1 MWTLESKRAIVVYI
15 TKEILMRKFFG
26 VLTAAM
32 LAVTTLVAIPANS
45 ATIKNGVNCSK
56 AGATTKVGTKTYRCA
71 KNPYVKPSRN
81 TWTLRGCLTA
91 YAMWKDA
98 KEQYADW
105 VDLAKLAG
113 AEGQKTMDELQV
125 SINDLETTMK
135 DVACK
140 RGA

>member
-1 MWTLESKRAIVVYI
+1 MKKLLSALSI
-15 TKEILMRKFFG
+15 ILMTNSILIS
-26 VLTAAM
+26 V
-32 LAVTTLVAIPANS
+32 PAHS
-45 ATIKNGVNCSK
+45 ATVKNGVNCSK

-71 KNPYVKPSRN
+71 KNPYVKPSKT

-98 KEQYADW
+98 KEQYAEW
-105 VDLAKLAG
+105 IDLAKLAG
-113 AEGQKTMDELQV
+113 AEGQKTMDELQT
-125 SINDLETTMK
+125 SITELEATMK

>member
-1 MWTLESKRAIVVYI
+1 
-15 TKEILMRKFFG
+15 MRKLIPLIAISALLG
-26 VLTAAM
+26 LNLAA
-32 LAVTTLVAIPANS
+32 APANA
-45 ATIKNGVNCSK
+45 ATVKNGVNCAK

-71 KNPYVKPSRN
+71 KNPYVKPTRN

-98 KEQYADW
+98 KEQYSDW
-105 VDLAKLAG
+105 IDLAKLAG
-113 AEGQKTMDELQV
+113 AEGQKTMDELQA
-125 SINDLETTMK
+125 SITDLEATMK

>member
-1 MWTLESKRAIVVYI
+1 MKKSLVAASI
-15 TKEILMRKFFG
+15 G
-26 VLTAAM
+26 VLLATGLYATPSSAAT
-32 LAVTTLVAIPANS
+32 V
-45 ATIKNGVNCSK
+45 KNGVNCSK
-56 AGATTKVGTKTYRCA
+56 AGATTKVGTKVYRCA
-71 KNPYVKPSRN
+71 KNPYVKPTRN

-113 AEGQKTMDELQV
+113 AEGQKTMDELQA
-125 SINDLETTMK
+125 SITDLEATMK
-135 DVACK
+135 EVACK

>member
-1 MWTLESKRAIVVYI
+1 MKGKVLGLIG
-15 TKEILMRKFFG
+15 ILLISSALG
-26 VLTAAM
+26 G
-32 LAVTTLVAIPANS
+32 PANS
-45 ATIKNGVNCSK
+45 SAVRNGLNCAN
-56 AGATTKVGTKTYRCA
+56 AGSSVKVGAKIYRCA

-98 KEQYADW
+98 KQQYE
-105 VDLAKLAG
+105 DLIDIAKLAG
-113 AEGQKTMDELQV
+113 TDGQKSLEALQA
-125 SINDLETTMK
+125 SITDLESTMK

>member
-1 MWTLESKRAIVVYI
+1 
-15 TKEILMRKFFG
+15 MRKLIPLIAISALLG
-26 VLTAAM
+26 LNLAA
-32 LAVTTLVAIPANS
+32 APANA
-45 ATIKNGVNCSK
+45 ATVKNGVNCAK

-71 KNPYVKPSRN
+71 KNPYVKATRN

-98 KEQYADW
+98 KEQYSDW
-105 VDLAKLAG
+105 IDLAKLAG
-113 AEGQKTMDELQV
+113 AEGQKTMDELQA
-125 SINDLETTMK
+125 SITDLEATMK

>member
-1 MWTLESKRAIVVYI
+1 MKKKISLVVVTALLGI
-15 TKEILMRKFFG
+15 GLM
-26 VLTAAM
+26 AA
-32 LAVTTLVAIPANS
+32 PANS

-71 KNPYVKPSRN
+71 KNPYVKPTRT

-105 VDLAKLAG
+105 IDLAKLAG
-113 AEGQKTMDELQV
+113 AEGEKTMQDLQTSITELE
-125 SINDLETTMK
+125 DTMK
-135 DVACK
+135 NVACK

>member
-1 MWTLESKRAIVVYI
+1 
-15 TKEILMRKFFG
+15 MRKKFVSTISIFF
-26 VLTAAM
+26 LITAINTSISNA
-32 LAVTTLVAIPANS
+32 AVS
-45 ATIKNGVNCSK
+45 NGVNCSK
-56 AGATTKVGTKTYRCA
+56 AGATTKVGTKVYRCA

-113 AEGQKTMDELQV
+113 AEGQKTMDELQA
-125 SINDLETTMK
+125 SITDLEATMK

>member
-1 MWTLESKRAIVVYI
+1 MKKSIATISL
-15 TKEILMRKFFG
+15 G
-26 VLTAAM
+26 VLLAAGFHA
-32 LAVTTLVAIPANS
+32 LPAS
-45 ATIKNGVNCSK
+45 AASVKNGVNCAK
-56 AGATTKVGTKTYRCA
+56 AGASAKVGSKTYRCA
-71 KNPYVKPSRN
+71 KNPYVKPERN

-105 VDLAKLAG
+105 VDLAKIAG
-113 AEGQKTMDELQV
+113 PDGQKTMDELQA
-125 SINDLETTMK
+125 SITDLEETMK

>member
-1 MWTLESKRAIVVYI
+1 MKKSLVAASI
-15 TKEILMRKFFG
+15 G
-26 VLTAAM
+26 VLLTTGIYATPSNAAT
-32 LAVTTLVAIPANS
+32 V
-45 ATIKNGVNCSK
+45 KNGVNCSK
-56 AGATTKVGTKTYRCA
+56 AGATTKVGTKVYRCA

-113 AEGQKTMDELQV
+113 AEGQKTMDELQA
-125 SINDLETTMK
+125 SITDLEATMK
-135 DVACK
+135 EVACK

>member
-1 MWTLESKRAIVVYI
+1 MKKKIS
-15 TKEILMRKFFG
+15 
-26 VLTAAM
+26 
-32 LAVTTLVAIPANS
+32 LVAVSALLGIGLMAAPANS

-71 KNPYVKPSRN
+71 KNPYVKPTRT

-105 VDLAKLAG
+105 IDLAKLAG
-113 AEGQKTMDELQV
+113 AEGEKTMQELQT
-125 SINDLETTMK
+125 SITELEDTMK
-135 DVACK
+135 NVACK
-140 RGA
+140 LGA

>member
-1 MWTLESKRAIVVYI
+1 
-15 TKEILMRKFFG
+15 MRKILVHTLPFLIAINSFFIDSSIG
-26 VLTAAM
+26 LEV
-32 LAVTTLVAIPANS
+32 
-45 ATIKNGVNCSK
+45 KNGVNCTKS
-56 AGATTKVGTKTYRCA
+56 GATMKVGSKTYRCA
-71 KNPYVKPSRN
+71 KNPYVKSSRL

-105 VDLAKLAG
+105 IDLAKLAG
-113 AEGQKTMDELQV
+113 PDGQKTMDELQA
-125 SINDLETTMK
+125 SITDLEATMK

>member
-1 MWTLESKRAIVVYI
+1 MKKSLVAASI
-15 TKEILMRKFFG
+15 G
-26 VLTAAM
+26 VLLATGLYATPAN
-32 LAVTTLVAIPANS
+32 AVTV
-45 ATIKNGVNCSK
+45 KNGVNCSK
-56 AGATTKVGTKTYRCA
+56 AGATTKVGSKTYRCA
-71 KNPYVKPSRN
+71 KNPYVKPTRI

-105 VDLAKLAG
+105 IDLAKLAG
-113 AEGQKTMDELQV
+113 AEGQKTMDELQT
-125 SINDLETTMK
+125 SITELEATMK

>member
-1 MWTLESKRAIVVYI
+1 MKKFLAISTI
-15 TKEILMRKFFG
+15 SLF
-26 VLTAAM
+26 
-32 LAVTTLVAIPANS
+32 LVAVSPFSTSA

-56 AGATTKVGTKTYRCA
+56 SGTTAKSGSKTYRCA
-71 KNPYVKPSRN
+71 KNPYVKPERN

-98 KEQYADW
+98 KEQYEEW

-113 AEGQKTMDELQV
+113 AEGQKTMDELQD
-125 SINDLETTMK
+125 SIEGLEDTMK
-135 DVACK
+135 NVACK

>member
-1 MWTLESKRAIVVYI
+1 MKKSLVAAS
-15 TKEILMRKFFG
+15 LG
-26 VLTAAM
+26 VL
-32 LAVTTLVAIPANS
+32 LATGLYATPAHA

-56 AGATTKVGTKTYRCA
+56 AGATTKVGSKTYRCA
-71 KNPYVKPSRN
+71 KNPYVKPTRN

-105 VDLAKLAG
+105 IDLAKLAG
-113 AEGQKTMDELQV
+113 AEGQKTMDELQA
-125 SINDLETTMK
+125 SITDLEATMK

>member
-1 MWTLESKRAIVVYI
+1 MKKSLVAALI
-15 TKEILMRKFFG
+15 G
-26 VLTAAM
+26 VL
-32 LAVTTLVAIPANS
+32 LATGLQVTPAS
-45 ATIKNGVNCSK
+45 AATIKNGVNCSK
-56 AGATTKVGTKTYRCA
+56 AGATTKVGTKIYRCA
-71 KNPYVKPSRN
+71 KNPYVKPTRT

-105 VDLAKLAG
+105 IDLAKLAG
-113 AEGQKTMDELQV
+113 ADGQKTMDELQA
-125 SINDLETTMK
+125 SITDLEATMK

>member
-1 MWTLESKRAIVVYI
+1 MKKSLVAASI
-15 TKEILMRKFFG
+15 G
-26 VLTAAM
+26 VLLATGLYATPSSAAT
-32 LAVTTLVAIPANS
+32 V
-45 ATIKNGVNCSK
+45 KNGVNCSK
-56 AGATTKVGTKTYRCA
+56 AGATTKVGTKVYRCA
-71 KNPYVKPSRN
+71 KNPYVKPTRN

-113 AEGQKTMDELQV
+113 AEGQKTMDELQA
-125 SINDLETTMK
+125 SITDLEATMK

>member
-1 MWTLESKRAIVVYI
+1 MKKS
-15 TKEILMRKFFG
+15 
-26 VLTAAM
+26 
-32 LAVTTLVAIPANS
+32 LVAASIGFLPITGLYATPSS
-45 ATIKNGVNCSK
+45 AATVKNGVNCSK
-56 AGATTKVGTKTYRCA
+56 AGATTKVGTKVYRCA
-71 KNPYVKPSRN
+71 KNPYVKPTRN

-113 AEGQKTMDELQV
+113 AEGQKTMDELQA
-125 SINDLETTMK
+125 SITDLEATMK

>member
-1 MWTLESKRAIVVYI
+1 MNKSLVSASIGFLLATGIYVTPSS
-15 TKEILMRKFFG
+15 
-26 VLTAAM
+26 AAT
-32 LAVTTLVAIPANS
+32 V
-45 ATIKNGVNCSK
+45 KNGVNCSK
-56 AGATTKVGTKTYRCA
+56 AGATTKVGTKVYRCA

-113 AEGQKTMDELQV
+113 AEGQKTMDELQA
-125 SINDLETTMK
+125 SITDLEATMK
-135 DVACK
+135 EVACK

>member
-1 MWTLESKRAIVVYI
+1 MKKSLVAASI
-15 TKEILMRKFFG
+15 G
-26 VLTAAM
+26 VL
-32 LAVTTLVAIPANS
+32 LATGLNAIPANA

-56 AGATTKVGTKTYRCA
+56 AGATTKVGSKTYRCA
-71 KNPYVKPSRN
+71 KNPYVKPTRN

-105 VDLAKLAG
+105 IDLAKLAG
-113 AEGQKTMDELQV
+113 AEGQKTMDELQA
-125 SINDLETTMK
+125 SITDLEATMK

>member
-1 MWTLESKRAIVVYI
+1 
-15 TKEILMRKFFG
+15 MRKLIPLIAISALLG
-26 VLTAAM
+26 LNLAAAPANAAM
-32 LAVTTLVAIPANS
+32 V
-45 ATIKNGVNCSK
+45 KNGVNCAK

-71 KNPYVKPSRN
+71 KNPYVKPTRN

-105 VDLAKLAG
+105 IDLAKLAG
-113 AEGQKTMDELQV
+113 AEGQKTMDELQA
-125 SINDLETTMK
+125 SITDLEATMK

>member
-1 MWTLESKRAIVVYI
+1 MKKSIATISL
-15 TKEILMRKFFG
+15 G
-26 VLTAAM
+26 VLLAAGFYA
-32 LAVTTLVAIPANS
+32 LPSS
-45 ATIKNGVNCSK
+45 AASVKNGVNCAK
-56 AGATTKVGTKTYRCA
+56 AGASAKVGSKTYRCA
-71 KNPYVKPSRN
+71 KNPYVKPERN

-105 VDLAKLAG
+105 VDLAKIAG
-113 AEGQKTMDELQV
+113 PDGQKTMDELQA
-125 SINDLETTMK
+125 SITDLEETMK

>member
-1 MWTLESKRAIVVYI
+1 MKKSLVAVS
-15 TKEILMRKFFG
+15 LG
-26 VLTAAM
+26 VL
-32 LAVTTLVAIPANS
+32 LATGLYATPANA

-56 AGATTKVGTKTYRCA
+56 AGATTKVGSKTYRCA
-71 KNPYVKPSRN
+71 KNPYVKPTRN

-105 VDLAKLAG
+105 IDLAKLAG
-113 AEGQKTMDELQV
+113 AEGQKTMDELQA
-125 SINDLETTMK
+125 SITDLEATMK